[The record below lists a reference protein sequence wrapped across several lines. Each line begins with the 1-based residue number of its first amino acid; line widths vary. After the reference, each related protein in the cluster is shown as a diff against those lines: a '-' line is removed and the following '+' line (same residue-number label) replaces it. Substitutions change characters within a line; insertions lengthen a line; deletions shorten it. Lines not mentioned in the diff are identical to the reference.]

1 MRKLVL
7 LLITFVS
14 LCVFIGLAALGW
26 GGFRAFFARPP
37 FVVLTIVTFAL
48 GLAAAFTSGNLS
60 SGQRED
66 RGNRWV
72 LPVFG
77 TLGLLQAW
85 LPAYTDQLGYL
96 TFGGDAVRWTGVA
109 IYTLGGVLRIWPV
122 FVLGRRFSGLV
133 AIQPE
138 HQLVTTGLYGRVRNP
153 SYLGLLLTVLGWALA
168 FRSGAGLVLL
178 AATLTPVIGR
188 IDAEEKMLRSQFGD
202 AWDAYAARTWR
213 LVPYVY

>member
-7 LLITFVS
+7 LLVTFIS

-26 GGFRAFFARPP
+26 GGFRAFFSQPP
-37 FVVLTIVTFAL
+37 FVALTVVTFAL
-48 GLAAAFTSGNLS
+48 GLSAAFTSGNLS
-60 SGQRED
+60 SGERED

-77 TLGLLQAW
+77 VLGLLQAW

-96 TFGGDAVRWTGVA
+96 TFGGTAVRWMGVA
-109 IYTLGGVLRIWPV
+109 IYTIGGVLRIWPV

-138 HQLVTTGLYGRVRNP
+138 HQLVTTGLYGVVRNP
-153 SYLGLLLTVLGWALA
+153 SYVGLLLTVLGWALA
-168 FRSGAGLVLL
+168 FRSGAGLVLA

-188 IDAEEKMLRSQFGD
+188 IDAEEKLLRSQFGE
-202 AWDAYAARTWR
+202 AWDAYAVRTWR